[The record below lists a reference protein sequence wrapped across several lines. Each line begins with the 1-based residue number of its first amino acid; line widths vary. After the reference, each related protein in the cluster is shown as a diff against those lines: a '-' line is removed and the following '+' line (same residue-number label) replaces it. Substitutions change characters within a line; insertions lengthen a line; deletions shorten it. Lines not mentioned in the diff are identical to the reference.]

1 MAVTGPTTAGAD
13 ASRSDGEA
21 VRVGRIES
29 IAWTG
34 DGLTVLDQRLVPDA
48 TLYLELTTIDDVIA
62 AIASLAVRGA
72 NVLGTAGAFGYVL
85 GVRAGLDPAEAAQRV
100 IAARPT
106 AVNLRVAVELA
117 HDALLRGEDPLDLAL
132 GLLAEDRAA
141 TATIGEL
148 GRVELGGADRILTHC
163 NTGALA
169 TTGRGTALGIVY
181 AKADAGE
188 PVQVWATETR
198 PLRQGARLT
207 VWELQEA
214 GIPVTLLV
222 DSAAAA
228 LLVSGSVDAVVV
240 GADRI
245 AANGDTANKI
255 GTFALA
261 VAAKHAGVPF
271 YVAATWNAID
281 ARTPDGAAI
290 PIEQR
295 AAAEV
300 IGTGEGAPAADTT
313 VWNPAFDV
321 TPASLITGI
330 VTERGVLHAPF
341 GPAIAGLAR

>member
-1 MAVTGPTTAGAD
+1 MAVTGPV
-13 ASRSDGEA
+13 RA
-21 VRVGRIES
+21 VES
-29 IAWTG
+29 ITWTG
-34 DGLTVLDQRLVPDA
+34 DALVVLDQRRVPDE
-48 TLYLELTTIDDVIA
+48 TVHLELATIDGVIE
-62 AIASLAVRGA
+62 AIATLAVRGA

-85 GVRAGLDPAEAAQRV
+85 GLRAGLAADDAAARV

-117 HDALLRGEDPLDLAL
+117 HDAHRRGEAPLAVAL
-132 GLLAEDRAA
+132 RLLDEDRDAC
-141 TATIGEL
+141 ATIGEL
-148 GRVELGGADRILTHC
+148 GRRELAGRDRLLTHC

-181 AKADAGE
+181 AKAEAGE
-188 PVQVWATETR
+188 PVTVLATETR

-228 LLVSGSVDAVVV
+228 ALTGGKVDAVVV

-245 AANGDTANKI
+245 AANGDTANKV
-255 GTFALA
+255 GTLALA
-261 VAAKHAGVPF
+261 IAAHHAAVPF

-281 ARTPDGAAI
+281 AATPDGAAI
-290 PIEQR
+290 PIEER
-295 AAAEV
+295 AADEV
-300 IGTGEGAPAADTT
+300 LGTGPGAPAAGTS

-321 TPASLITGI
+321 TPAELITGI
-330 VTERGVLHAPF
+330 VTERGVLRAPF
-341 GPAIAGLAR
+341 GPAIAEAAR

>member
-1 MAVTGPTTAGAD
+1 MAVTGRTA
-13 ASRSDGEA
+13 
-21 VRVGRIES
+21 VQS

-34 DGLTVLDQRLVPDA
+34 DSLTVLDQRRVPDE
-48 TLYLELTTIDDVIA
+48 THYLDLTTIDGVVD
-62 AIASLAVRGA
+62 AIATLAVRGA

-85 GVRAGLDPAEAAQRV
+85 GVRAGIEPAEAARRV

-106 AVNLRVAVELA
+106 AVNLRVAVDLA
-117 HDALLRGEDPLDLAL
+117 HAALLRGEDPLDVAV

-141 TATIGEL
+141 TDAIGEL
-148 GRVELGGADRILTHC
+148 GRAELAGADRLLTHC

-181 AKADAGE
+181 AKAEAGD
-188 PVQVWATETR
+188 PVRVYATETR

-214 GIPVTLLV
+214 GVPVTLLV

-228 LLVSGSVDAVVV
+228 LLASGAVDAVVV

-261 VAAKHAGVPF
+261 VAAQHAGVPF

-281 ARTPDGAAI
+281 PGTPDGASI

-300 IGTGEGAPAADTT
+300 IGTGAGAPAADTD

-321 TPASLITGI
+321 TPASLIAGI
-330 VTERGVLHAPF
+330 ITERGVLHAPY
-341 GPAIAGLAR
+341 GPAIAELDR

>member
-1 MAVTGPTTAGAD
+1 MAVNGLTH
-13 ASRSDGEA
+13 
-21 VRVGRIES
+21 VGTLES
-29 IAWTG
+29 IAWAEDT
-34 DGLTVLDQRLVPDA
+34 LTVLDQRRVPDE
-48 TLYLELTTIDDVIA
+48 TVFLELRTMEGVID
-62 AIASLAVRGA
+62 AIATLAVRGA
-72 NVLGTAGAFGYVL
+72 NVLGSAGAFGYVL
-85 GVRAGLDPAEAAQRV
+85 GIRAGLSPEDAAARV

-117 HDALLRGEDPLDLAL
+117 HGALLRGEDPLDVAL
-132 GLLAEDRAA
+132 GLLAEDRDAC
-141 TATIGEL
+141 ATIGEL
-148 GRVELGGADRILTHC
+148 GRQELAGASRLLTHC

-181 AKADAGE
+181 AKAAAGE
-188 PVQVWATETR
+188 PIEVLATETR

-228 LLVSGSVDAVVV
+228 ALTGGKADAVVV

-245 AANGDTANKI
+245 AANGDTANKV
-255 GTFALA
+255 GTLALA
-261 VAAKHAGVPF
+261 IAAKHAGVPF

-281 ARTPDGAAI
+281 PATPDGAAI
-290 PIEQR
+290 PIELR
-295 AAAEV
+295 GAAEV
-300 IGTGEGAPAADTT
+300 IGSGPGAPSPDTA

-341 GPAIAGLAR
+341 GPAIAELGR

>member
-1 MAVTGPTTAGAD
+1 MAVTGRA
-13 ASRSDGEA
+13 
-21 VRVGRIES
+21 IES

-34 DGLTVLDQRLVPDA
+34 DGLTVLDQRRVPDE
-48 TLYLELTTIDDVIA
+48 TVFLELRTIEGVIE

-72 NVLGTAGAFGYVL
+72 NVLGSAGAFGYVL
-85 GVRAGLDPAEAAQRV
+85 GVRAGVPPEDAAARV

-117 HDALLRGEDPLDLAL
+117 HAAQLHGEDPLDVAL
-132 GLLAEDRAA
+132 GLLAEDRDAC
-141 TATIGEL
+141 ATIGEL
-148 GRVELGGADRILTHC
+148 GRVELAGASRLMTHC

-181 AKADAGE
+181 AKAEAGE
-188 PVQVWATETR
+188 PVQVVATETR

-207 VWELQEA
+207 VWEMQEA
-214 GIPVTLLV
+214 GIPVTLIV
-222 DSAAAA
+222 DAAAAAA
-228 LLVSGSVDAVVV
+228 LAAGKVDAVVV

-255 GTFALA
+255 GTLALA
-261 VAAKHAGVPF
+261 IAAQHAGVPF

-281 ARTPDGAAI
+281 AGTPDGAAI
-290 PIEQR
+290 PIELR
-295 AAAEV
+295 DPAEV
-300 IGTGEGAPAADTT
+300 IGTGEGAPAVDTA

-330 VTERGVLHAPF
+330 ITERGVLHAPF

>member
-1 MAVTGPTTAGAD
+1 MAV
-13 ASRSDGEA
+13 SA
-21 VRVGRIES
+21 VES

-34 DGLTVLDQRLVPDA
+34 DRLTVLDQRRVPDE
-48 TLYLELTTIDDVIA
+48 TVFLELRTIDGVIE

-72 NVLGTAGAFGYVL
+72 NVLGSAGAFGYVL
-85 GVRAGLDPAEAAQRV
+85 GVRAGLLPEDAAARV

-106 AVNLRVAVELA
+106 AVNLRVAVQLA
-117 HDALLRGEDPLDLAL
+117 HAAQLRGEDPLDVALA
-132 GLLAEDRAA
+132 LLAEDRDAC
-141 TATIGEL
+141 ATIGQL
-148 GRVELGGADRILTHC
+148 GRQELAGASRLLTHC

-181 AKADAGE
+181 AKAEAGE
-188 PVQVWATETR
+188 PVEVVATETR

-214 GIPVTLLV
+214 GIPVTLIV
-222 DSAAAA
+222 DAAAAAA
-228 LLVSGSVDAVVV
+228 LTAGQVDAVVV

-255 GTFALA
+255 GTLALA
-261 VAAKHAGVPF
+261 IAAKHAGIPF

-281 ARTPDGAAI
+281 PSTPDGAAI
-290 PIEQR
+290 PIELR
-295 AAAEV
+295 GAAEV
-300 IGTGEGAPAADTT
+300 IGTGDGAPAGDTA

>member
-1 MAVTGPTTAGAD
+1 MAVM
-13 ASRSDGEA
+13 A
-21 VRVGRIES
+21 VRS

-34 DGLTVLDQRLVPDA
+34 DGLTVLDQRRVPDE
-48 TLYLELTTIDDVIA
+48 TVFLELRTIEGVIE
-62 AIASLAVRGA
+62 AIESLAVRGA
-72 NVLGTAGAFGYVL
+72 NVLGSAGAFGYVL
-85 GVRAGLDPAEAAQRV
+85 GVRAGVAPEDAAARV

-117 HDALLRGEDPLDLAL
+117 HDAQLRGEDPLDVAL
-132 GLLAEDRAA
+132 GLLAEDRDAC
-141 TATIGEL
+141 ATIGEL
-148 GRVELGGADRILTHC
+148 GRVELAGASRLMTHC

-181 AKADAGE
+181 AKAEAGE
-188 PVQVWATETR
+188 PVQVVATETR

-214 GIPVTLLV
+214 GIPVTLIV
-222 DSAAAA
+222 DAAAAAA
-228 LLVSGSVDAVVV
+228 LAAAKVDAVVV

-255 GTFALA
+255 GTLALA
-261 VAAKHAGVPF
+261 IAAQHAGVPF

-281 ARTPDGAAI
+281 AGTPDGAAI
-290 PIEQR
+290 PIELR
-295 AAAEV
+295 DPAEV
-300 IGTGEGAPAADTT
+300 IGTGDGAPAEDTA

-330 VTERGVLHAPF
+330 ITERGVLHAPF
-341 GPAIAGLAR
+341 GAAIAGLAR